1 MILQQLVRQ
10 FFRDAQAFPSFLVL
24 LVLYTHG
31 QVIFSCMWKSLTLSS
46 SDSSQKFE
54 SEYSDNLGLLQLLIA
69 NSDYSIRWSF
79 ESSFSLSTVA
89 RSL

>member
-10 FFRDAQAFPSFLVL
+10 FFRDSQAFPSFLVL

-31 QVIFSCMWKSLTLSS
+31 QVIFFCMWKSLVLSS
-46 SDSSQKFE
+46 SDSSQEFE
-54 SEYSDNLGLLQLLIA
+54 YECSDNLGLLQLLIA
-69 NSDYSIRWSF
+69 NSNYSIRWAF
-79 ESSFSLSTVA
+79 ESFFSLSTVA